1 MKRLIALVLVL
12 VCAALC
18 GLLPAAGAVSGGYF
32 SDIYDVPTAQAA
44 EMLRML
50 GVVEG
55 VGGNSFNPGGTLT
68 RAEFCKMALL
78 IAGRGDE
85 AKVQAN
91 RVIFLDVPAT
101 HWALGYINAAATAPQ
116 GGTALVAGIGNGNFA
131 PGRTI
136 TYGEAVTVL
145 MRVLGYGNSDFVSTG
160 AWWSGYLSTAQGLG
174 LTASISRGGEETISR
189 GEAARLFANL
199 LSVNPKDGSSTYIN
213 TLAASVTADALI
225 LDVNAKASDG
235 SSGAVRTQSGTY
247 KMANISAAP
256 AMFAGLRASLALDS
270 AGRVLCILPDPAT
283 SSRTFAV
290 SEAKYTGIQT
300 SDGDFVTI
308 PAGTQVF
315 SGKTIGSYET
325 VWINLGKGTVVTAY
339 FDASGTLTSLYIP
352 ASEVTSAV
360 VLGLTGT
367 LADLTGRASDYLVF
381 KNGAAV
387 SRSAACTYDVAVYDQ
402 AANAVTLSDLRISG
416 TYSDVYP
423 NLDTP
428 ARVTVMGIQFELL
441 PEAIPMMSKFALGDR
456 VTLLLTPSV
465 RTGGSGGDV
474 TPGKVAAVVA
484 PSVAGSTAIG
494 VAAFDISSASA
505 SRHVSVTLLDGL
517 EIAGEHNMGYER
529 TKQLN
534 GSLVTVSSGA
544 GDYLSVSSVS
554 GSTVT
559 GNLDIAG
566 RRVGD
571 VALSET
577 VRVFERVGTSQPVL
591 IELDDITLATVRQSQ
606 ILYAAKD
613 TAGKIGCIILD
624 DVTGDRYTYGI
635 VRFKS
640 ITRESVTVS
649 DGSGGTTTE
658 VIVTDSGHYY
668 IEYGKGQQ
676 LPNVAFIN
684 PMTDGSYGGMAI
696 SIQPSAGGL
705 VQPAGSLNLTKLGT
719 AARSDFTTDE
729 VSGQVYVT
737 VGGVRYPV
745 SDAVVCY
752 NARTKNWFDDLSH
765 ARAYASTLTLYID
778 RPLGEGGKVRMVVY
792 E

>member
-1 MKRLIALVLVL
+1 MKRLIALLL

-18 GLLPAAGAVSGGYF
+18 GLLPAAIAAPGGYF
-32 SDIYDVPTAQAA
+32 SDIYDTPTAQAA

-55 VGGNSFNPGGTLT
+55 VGGGSFNPTGTLT

-101 HWALGYINAAATAPQ
+101 HWALGYINAAATPPE

-160 AWWSGYLSTAQGLG
+160 AWWSGYLSTAQGLE
-174 LTASISRGGEETISR
+174 LTKSISRGGEETITR

-199 LSVNPKDGSSTYIN
+199 LTVKPKGSGSDYIN
-213 TLAASVTADALI
+213 TLAASVTADVLI

-235 SSGAVRTQSGTY
+235 STGAIRTQSATY
-247 KMANISAAP
+247 KMANIPAAP
-256 AMFAGLRASLALDS
+256 AMFAGLRVSLALDS

-300 SDGDFVTI
+300 SDNDFVTI
-308 PAGTQVF
+308 PADTQVF
-315 SGKTIGSYET
+315 SGKSTTSYESI
-325 VWINLGKGTVVTAY
+325 WINLGKGTVVTAY

-352 ASEVTSAV
+352 ASEVKSAV
-360 VLGLTGT
+360 VLGLNGS
-367 LADLTGRASDYLVF
+367 LADLTGKAGDYLLF

-416 TYSDVYP
+416 IYSDVYP

-428 ARVTVMGIQFELL
+428 ARVTVMGMEFELL
-441 PEAIPMMSKFALGDR
+441 PEAIPMMSKFSLGDR

-465 RTGGSGGDV
+465 KSGTSSTV
-474 TPGKVAAVVA
+474 TPGKVAAVVV

-494 VAAFDISSASA
+494 VATVENES
-505 SRHVSVTLLDGL
+505 VSVTLLDGL
-517 EIAGEHNMGYER
+517 VISGPHNMGSER
-529 TKQLN
+529 AKQLN
-534 GSLVTVSSGA
+534 GSLVTISSA
-544 GDYLSVSSVS
+544 TTEYLSVSSVS
-554 GSTVT
+554 GSTVS
-559 GNLDIAG
+559 GNLNIAG
-566 RRVGD
+566 GKLGD
-571 VALSET
+571 VTLSET
-577 VRVFERVGTSQPVL
+577 LRIFERVGTSQPVE
-591 IELDDITLATVRQSQ
+591 IVAEDITLSLVRQSK

-613 TAGKIGCIILD
+613 TSGKISCVILD

-635 VRFKS
+635 VRYRQHSYK
-640 ITRESVTVS
+640 TND
-649 DGSGGTTTE
+649 DGDRIIDQEG
-658 VIVTDSGHYY
+658 YY
-668 IEYGKGQQ
+668 HIEYGPDKK
-676 LPNVAFIN
+676 LPNLIFMN
-684 PMTDGSYGGMAI
+684 PMRDGSYGGIAV
-696 SIQPSAGGL
+696 SLQPSASGL
-705 VQPAGSLNLTKLGT
+705 VQPAGNVSLTKLGT
-719 AARSDFTTDE
+719 AARSVFVTDDE
-729 VSGQVYVT
+729 SGRVYVT
-737 VGGVRYPV
+737 VDGVRWPV
-745 SDAVVCY
+745 SDEVVCY
-752 NARTKNWFDDLSH
+752 NARTKNWFDDLTH
-765 ARAYASTLTLYID
+765 ARAYGATLTLYID
-778 RPLGEGGKVRMVVY
+778 RPVDEGGKVRMVVY